1 MADIKDWNTT
11 GSSNTNAVPD
21 GYPTGTMLVNQLD
34 NTGREVMAVL
44 ARWYEDTSAVN
55 SLAGGT
61 TNYTLSP
68 SRTQGAYAAGDTY
81 VAVCNATCV
90 ANPTLNINTQGA
102 KNIVTQD
109 QTQLQAGQLQANG
122 IYIFS
127 YDATND
133 TFICLNPHITQTTF
147 GIIPAKRTVWVPAGA
162 MIVPSTGGAAAATN
176 REVATNDVNISYI
189 EFSASSD
196 TEAQFWV
203 PFPKGWNEG
212 TVTYKTHWTTTGAS
226 TGNCIWT
233 LSAVSFGDNDAM
245 DAAAGTGVSVTDGFL
260 ANDDLH
266 ISSESSAVTISAAGE
281 SELQLFR
288 LIRDGDAAGDTLDGV
303 AQLLGVQIFYTR
315 DAHEDT

>member
-11 GSSNTNAVPD
+11 GSSNTDAAPN

-61 TNYTLSP
+61 TAYTLSP

-133 TFICLNPHITQTTF
+133 TFICLNPHITQTTL

-162 MIVPSTGGAAAATN
+162 MIVPSTGGAAAATT
-176 REVATNDVNISYI
+176 RELATHDVNISYI
-189 EFSASSD
+189 EFADGSD
-196 TEAQFWV
+196 LEAQFWL

-212 TVTYKTHWTTTGAS
+212 TVTYKVFWTS
-226 TGNCIWT
+226 TSGSSGNVVWE
-233 LSAVSFGDNDAM
+233 LSAVSFANDDAM
-245 DAAAGTGVSVTDGFL
+245 DAAAGTAVSVTSAWTAD
-260 ANDDLH
+260 NDLH
-266 ISSESSAVTISAAGE
+266 ISSESSAVTISGAGE

-288 LIRDGDAAGDTLDGV
+288 LIRNGDDAGDTLTAV